1 MNTKRRTILIA
12 LTVLIAVVSV
22 GLLAAVIIPSADE
35 LLTQSLETL
44 ETVTDGHAIV
54 ETTVELPEKT
64 VSGTFEIWGKFS
76 ADPDGR
82 PSVRVE
88 VLAASEAELV
98 GLTAVSDGTQSWLY
112 NPNRNTVVVGQAE
125 ELAPLL
131 AEKIAGYEGEW
142 GHSGDFDPETADIP
156 ETPADAVAKMLEYF
170 TAERNGQEEVAGTDA
185 YLLRLIPIPEQMPD
199 EFRIAGGYINLWL
212 RTGDKLPLAAE
223 YAEGALGYGKFQA
236 TLAEINTGLDDSI
249 FTFVIP
255 EGVEVIEATE
265 LVAELEALEHSN
277 EAVDFETLTPT
288 DLPEEAIAAETQQI
302 GGAVIQRYNLP
313 EGRSFVVAQGP
324 SMPLDVPA
332 EATSTETVI
341 VRGVEGT
348 LYSNDED
355 TRALLTWS
363 EGEVSFLVGGDL
375 SAEQAAAIAESL
387 Q

>member
-1 MNTKRRTILIA
+1 
-12 LTVLIAVVSV
+12 V

-54 ETTVELPEKT
+54 EATAELPEKT
-64 VSGTFEIWGKFS
+64 VSGTFEVWGKFS

-88 VLAASEAELV
+88 VLTASEAELV

-131 AEKIAGYEGEW
+131 VEKFAGYEGEW
-142 GHSGDFDPETADIP
+142 GHGGDFDPETADIP
-156 ETPADAVAKMLEYF
+156 ETPAEAVAKMLEYF

-199 EFRIAGGYINLWL
+199 EFRVAGGYINLWL

-223 YAEGALGYGKFQA
+223 YAEGALGYGKVQA

-265 LVAELEALEHSN
+265 LVAELGALEHSS

-288 DLPEEAIAAETQQI
+288 DLPEETIVAETQQI

-348 LYSNDED
+348 LYGNDED